1 MLTRPWDIYGL
12 FEGHVDELNFNK
24 KKITETA

>member
-12 FEGHVDELNFNK
+12 FEGHVDELNFK